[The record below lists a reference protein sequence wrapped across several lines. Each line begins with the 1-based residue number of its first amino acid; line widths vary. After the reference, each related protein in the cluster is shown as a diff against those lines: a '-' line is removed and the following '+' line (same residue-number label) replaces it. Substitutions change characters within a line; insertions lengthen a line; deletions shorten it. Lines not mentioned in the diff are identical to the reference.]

1 MSRSAGQNL
10 STTISKLSPEKLYPE
25 PPTTPTM
32 DLFTPES
39 SPTTMDVCCTPESSP
54 PPMNLSCTPDS
65 SPPHHAYTHC
75 TISNPITF
83 SNWLDSIGPQNINT
97 ITHLTLL
104 PSQHLGRVTSL
115 STLGD
120 VLGDSLGD
128 DTTYTELHTWISLL
142 QRLSNTCPSIRTL
155 TIFFAADMSGRDTHG
170 YRRGVGEC
178 LGFIW
183 AIGCFRGLEWVDL
196 RGYFPG
202 QWGWY
207 LRGLWGDGT
216 RIFNGVVVGER
227 GLREWRRGTER
238 LDPREFRW

>member
-1 MSRSAGQNL
+1 MFHSAAQNF
-10 STTISKLSPEKLYPE
+10 STTIPKLSPEKLYPD
-25 PPTTPTM
+25 PPTTPNM
-32 DLFTPES
+32 GLSTPES
-39 SPTTMDVCCTPESSP
+39 SPTTTGLWSTPESSP
-54 PPMNLSCTPDS
+54 PPMNLSSTPDS
-65 SPPHHAYTHC
+65 SPLHQAYTHC
-75 TISNPITF
+75 TISNPTTF

-104 PSQHLGRVTSL
+104 PSQHLGRITSL

-120 VLGDSLGD
+120 TLGDSLGD
-128 DTTYTELHTWISLL
+128 TTTYTELHNWITLL
-142 QRLSNTCPSIRTL
+142 QRLSNTCPSIRSL

-170 YRRGVGEC
+170 YRRGAGEC

-183 AIGCFRGLEWVDL
+183 AIGRFRGLEWVDL

-202 QWGWY
+202 QWVWY
-207 LRGLWGDGT
+207 LRSLWGDGV
-216 RIFNGVVVGER
+216 RVFNGVGVEEW